1 MEFINNPQVIE
12 NRSMAII
19 EEHLPQLASLPLGER
34 EIIKRVIHTTGDLGY
49 GELVYIHPAAVTS
62 GLKAMQASQPVIT
75 DVNMVKTGINK
86 NLLAKL
92 NITVNCYINDP
103 AVVAEAQQ
111 TRLTRAMV
119 AMRRT
124 ATELTGGIAVIGNA
138 PTALFTLLEMID
150 QKQTRPALIIGTPVG
165 FVGAAES
172 KELLTQYA
180 IPHITVNGTRGGST
194 VAAAIVNA
202 LLHLAVKTG

>member
-1 MEFINNPQVIE
+1 MEFINNPQAIE

-49 GELVYIHPAAVTS
+49 GELVHIHPAAVTS
-62 GLKAMQASQPVIT
+62 GLKAMRAGQPVIT

-86 NLLAKL
+86 TLLAKL

-103 AVVAEAQQ
+103 GVVAEAQI
-111 TRLTRAMV
+111 TGLTRAMV
-119 AMRRT
+119 AMRR
-124 ATELTGGIAVIGNA
+124 AAPEINGGIAVIGNA
-138 PTALFTLLEMID
+138 PTALFTLLKMID
-150 QKQTRPALIIGTPVG
+150 QQQTSPALVIGIPVG

-172 KELLTQYA
+172 KELLTQYTV
-180 IPHITVNGTRGGST
+180 PYITVNGTRGGST

-202 LLHLAVKTG
+202 LLNLANS